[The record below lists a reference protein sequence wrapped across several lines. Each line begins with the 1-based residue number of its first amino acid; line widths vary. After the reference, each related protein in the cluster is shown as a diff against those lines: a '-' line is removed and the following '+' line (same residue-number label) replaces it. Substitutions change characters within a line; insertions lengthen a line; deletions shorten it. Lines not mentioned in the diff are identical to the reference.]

1 MAFNTRPLRRRK
13 RCPGLP
19 LPPPRSVAPLIFNPL
34 SLFGSRPAGSG
45 SDSSVIR
52 EQKTPFVHP
61 LESPSFICLKPR
73 EIRRAA
79 GRHLPTFPRWDS
91 PGPVF
96 TKYIRQRSR
105 ARETPS
111 PPTTGR
117 KGPLSASRAQPTH
130 TATLGGQC
138 ISTRRRGIVVSA
150 QLVPRNDVCPAHEPA
165 RPSRATPR
173 FPHTAR
179 PGRAEPIASR
189 HNGV

>member
-111 PPTTGR
+111 PPRQDARARFLLPERNPHTPRPSAASVSAPGDAALLSPPNWSLETT
-117 KGPLSASRAQPTH
+117 SAQPM
-130 TATLGGQC
+130 
-138 ISTRRRGIVVSA
+138 SPRGPVAPLHASPV
-150 QLVPRNDVCPAHEPA
+150 QLDPAVL
-165 RPSRATPR
+165 SL
-173 FPHTAR
+173 
-179 PGRAEPIASR
+179 
-189 HNGV
+189 